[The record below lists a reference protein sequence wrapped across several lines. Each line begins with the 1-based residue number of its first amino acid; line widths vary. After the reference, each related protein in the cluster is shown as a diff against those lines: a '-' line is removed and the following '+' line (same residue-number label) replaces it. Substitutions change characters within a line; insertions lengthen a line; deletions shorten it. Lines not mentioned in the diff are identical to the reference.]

1 MQNKNLIVFLIALYA
16 VNLGI
21 NIFTLNIGGICGWL
35 CALIAQM
42 ELLMLYKD

>member
-1 MQNKNLIVFLIALYA
+1 MQNKNLIVFLIVLSA

-21 NIFTLNIGGICGWL
+21 NIFTLNVGGICGWL

-42 ELLMLYKD
+42 ELLMLYQD